1 MNELLKVTLPVE
13 ILAKKETIEKHIKQ
27 YLPRTDRYPEVLH
40 AAIRYSVLA
49 GGKRLRPL
57 LALVAY
63 ESCGGESDIIYPAAV
78 AVEFIHTY
86 SLIHDDLPCMDD
98 DDLRRGIPTLHKK
111 YGEAVALLAGDA
123 LHDLSFNL
131 IARTGRA
138 DAVSELAQA
147 IGTAG
152 MLAGQMTDMEAE
164 GRELTLDEVTFIHSH
179 KTGMLIRSA
188 IRIGAVLASAD
199 SQMIDAVTRYGEKVG
214 LAFQI
219 IDDILDIE
227 GDVEKLGKP
236 IGSDTKNLK
245 ATFPA
250 VIGIESSRKMANDLI
265 EEAIDLID
273 REFSDSKDFISI
285 ARFIAGRQN

>member
-1 MNELLKVTLPVE
+1 MSKLLNATLPDE
-13 ILAKKETIEKHIKQ
+13 MLAKKEIIEKHIER
-27 YLPRTDRYPEVLH
+27 YLPDTEKYPEVLH

-63 ESCGGESDIIYPAAV
+63 ESCGGESDKIYKAAV

-86 SLIHDDLPCMDD
+86 SLIHDDLPCMDND
-98 DDLRRGIPTLHKK
+98 NLRRGIPTLHKK

-123 LHDLSFNL
+123 LHDLAFNL
-131 IARTGRA
+131 IGRTNRA

-147 IGTAG
+147 IGTGG
-152 MLAGQMTDMEAE
+152 MLAGQMADMEAE
-164 GRELTLDEVTFIHSH
+164 GRELTLDEVSFIHSH
-179 KTGMLIRSA
+179 KTGMLIRAA

-199 SQMIDAVTRYGEKVG
+199 SQKMDAVTRYGEKIG

-227 GDVEKLGKP
+227 GDEEKLGKP
-236 IGSDTKNLK
+236 IGSDKKNLK
-245 ATFPA
+245 ATYPA
-250 VIGIESSRKMANDLI
+250 IIGMESSRKIASDLVA
-265 EEAIDLID
+265 EAIEIID
-273 REFSDSKDFISI
+273 RVFPDPEDFISI

>member
-1 MNELLKVTLPVE
+1 MNKLLKATLPAE
-13 ILAKKETIEKHIKQ
+13 MLAKKEIIEKYIEE
-27 YLPRTDRYPEVLH
+27 YLPDTDRPPEILH

-57 LALVAY
+57 LVLVAY
-63 ESCGGESDIIYPAAV
+63 ESCGGESAIVYPAAV

-98 DDLRRGIPTLHKK
+98 DNLRRGIPTLHKK

-123 LHDLSFNL
+123 LHDLAFNL
-131 IARTGRA
+131 VARTNRA

-147 IGTAG
+147 IGTGG
-152 MLAGQMTDMEAE
+152 MLAGQMADMEAE
-164 GRELTLDEVTFIHSH
+164 GRNLTLDEVSFIHSH

-188 IRIGAVLASAD
+188 VRIGAVLASAD
-199 SQMIDAVTRYGEKVG
+199 SQRTDAVTRYGEKIG

-250 VIGIESSRKMANDLI
+250 VIGMESSRKMANDLI
-265 EEAIDLID
+265 EEAIGIID
-273 REFSDSKDFISI
+273 REFPVSKDFISI